1 MCKINVK
8 KSLLEV
14 VEKNNLEIL
23 KIDLI
28 DSNEAYVRYH
38 GGNRDM
44 FPGKIYST
52 IEDLDFKV
60 ESFHMQEDVQGT
72 VYCRDK
78 DTKEPVWIVSYG
90 DEDDSWWEVNRI
102 PDFYKNNPQSYRVK
116 PEFKYRPFKDAK
128 ECWAEMQK
136 HQPFGWIYD
145 GGYRSSIVSIC
156 DTTVDIVNIS
166 TNDIMECLFSEMIEE
181 GYTFSDGTPFGI
193 KEK

>member
-1 MCKINVK
+1 MCEINVK

-156 DTTVDIVNIS
+156 DTTVDIVNIN